1 MEELPAVRRFAYR
14 FYHNHVAVREEGN
27 LIYLDNTRYDPKLF
41 EMSGTGMYEGFT
53 HLLNLVF
60 FNIEKSESWMSE
72 VRELL
77 DETPE
82 IEGGVTRIASG
93 DAAVRILG
101 RGSEPLLKIS
111 EKIQS
116 MD

>member
-1 MEELPAVRRFAYR
+1 
-14 FYHNHVAVREEGN
+14 
-27 LIYLDNTRYDPKLF
+27 
-41 EMSGTGMYEGFT
+41 
-53 HLLNLVF
+53 
-60 FNIEKSESWMSE
+60 MSE

-77 DETPE
+77 DGTPE
-82 IEGGVTRIASG
+82 IEGGVTRIASS

>member
-1 MEELPAVRRFAYR
+1 
-14 FYHNHVAVREEGN
+14 
-27 LIYLDNTRYDPKLF
+27 
-41 EMSGTGMYEGFT
+41 
-53 HLLNLVF
+53 
-60 FNIEKSESWMSE
+60 MSE